1 VGSRITITGAGEAA
15 ALVLRL
21 FAGPVL
27 GYVPGGDERGFP
39 TCERNR
45 TAWRALPDDDQRSRN
60 CIRKTDPPG
69 SRQAYPWAVSKKRPR
84 PPKWIDGSSKCSFC
98 GKAKSEVGS
107 LIAGP
112 GVYICNECVGLCN
125 EIIAEEQMPAR

>member
-1 VGSRITITGAGEAA
+1 VGVSY
-15 ALVLRL
+15 LRAQPNGVACL
-21 FAGPVL
+21 A
-27 GYVPGGDERGFP
+27 DDRQCSP
-39 TCERNR
+39 T
-45 TAWRALPDDDQRSRN
+45 
-60 CIRKTDPPG
+60 CIRKTDLPG
-69 SRQAYPWAVSKKRPR
+69 SRQAYAWAVLKKRPR

-98 GKAKSEVGS
+98 GKPKSEVGR

>member
-1 VGSRITITGAGEAA
+1 VAYPPAEDR
-15 ALVLRL
+15 
-21 FAGPVL
+21 
-27 GYVPGGDERGFP
+27 
-39 TCERNR
+39 
-45 TAWRALPDDDQRSRN
+45 QRSPN

-69 SRQAYPWAVSKKRPR
+69 SQQAYAWAVFKERPR

-98 GKAKSEVGS
+98 GKPKNEVS
-107 LIAGP
+107 KLIAGP